1 MEKPNIALTV
11 AAGAS
16 LLQACG
22 GGGSSSD
29 ATTPMSPNGSMSNKA
44 RQMLYLPNNMDFGNL
59 ETAIQQPAENFNDL
73 PYETERHYVSEDQ
86 PEHSLLFYLLF
97 NARSEERPLSKDY
110 FDLWVTYQ
118 LANSFVFAMG
128 EELSTVSSARINTHL
143 NNIRTAVET
152 NQSIPEI
159 MLEYFLDDIFWARF
173 RSPEDNGREVFEIY
187 LGDYRDEIVPPLAKI
202 LQNYSFNENQGTLE
216 IDSFNRNTQPQDI
229 DGTLITSP
237 NELYQY
243 VVEHDNFMPHI
254 YQHIVKAL
262 YGYEDE
268 DAIAQM
274 NRNKL
279 LTFREIYQE
288 ALTNTALQSVNRA
301 KYPEEVLFPAVK
313 TLNVFLQRNDIKVLN
328 DIMTQIGSQPL
339 FSKLERR
346 PPDWN
351 SLNTSL
357 LAELMD
363 SRIANEMRNLGNNW
377 SYGVAQWQF
386 YEFFNYLDNTS
397 GLLTDLHAKI
407 WGEENIQY
415 DTVFTDY
422 LDNSEAT
429 DSDLIIL
436 ALQIVVMNY
445 QYYNFS

>member
-1 MEKPNIALTV
+1 MEKPSIALTI

-22 GGGSSSD
+22 SGGGSSD
-29 ATTPMSPNGSMSNKA
+29 ASSPTSSSGSISNKA
-44 RQMLYLPNNMDFGNL
+44 RQMLYLPNNMDFGDL
-59 ETAIQQPAENFNDL
+59 ETAIQQPVENFNDL

-110 FDLWVTYQ
+110 FDLWITYQ

-152 NQSIPEI
+152 DQSIPEI

-187 LGDYRDEIVPPLAKI
+187 LGDYRDEVVPLLAKI

-216 IDSFNRNTQPQDI
+216 IDSFNRNTEPQDI
-229 DGTLITSP
+229 DGTLITRP

-243 VVEHDNFMPHI
+243 VVEHDDFMPHI
-254 YQHIVKAL
+254 YRHIIKAL

-268 DAIAQM
+268 DVITQM
-274 NRNKL
+274 KRNKL

-288 ALTNTALQSVNRA
+288 ALSNTALQSVNRA

-386 YEFFNYLDNTS
+386 YELFNYMDNTS